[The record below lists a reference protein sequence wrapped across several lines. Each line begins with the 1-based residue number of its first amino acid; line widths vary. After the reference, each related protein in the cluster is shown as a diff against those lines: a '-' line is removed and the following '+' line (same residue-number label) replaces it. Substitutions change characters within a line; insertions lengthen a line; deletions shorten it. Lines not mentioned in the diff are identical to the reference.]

1 MAETNEQDL
10 WPGNFGP
17 ADEVSPMGILREQAA
32 LLASKTNKLVRAEV
46 EDTTKHYDGDAFG
59 PKLSARFVLV
69 APALGGYRYILFR
82 ISYPVVLYPVGVYD
96 SPVGGFEAPSPAE
109 FRSRLAEILRTP
121 ETQRIISSLMSESM
135 ARGRGMTAS
144 PQVIR

>member
-10 WPGNFGP
+10 WPGTFGP

-46 EDTTKHYDGDAFG
+46 EDTTLYRDGDAFG

-69 APALGGYRYILFR
+69 APALGGYRYILFQ
-82 ISYPVVLYPVGVYD
+82 ISYPVVLYPVEISNMPAPPY
-96 SPVGGFEAPSPAE
+96 SREARSSDE
-109 FRSRLAEILRTP
+109 FRALLPEIFKAS
-121 ETQRIISSLMSESM
+121 ETQRIISSMMSESM
-135 ARGRGMTAS
+135 ARKGA
-144 PQVIR
+144 

>member
-10 WPGNFGP
+10 WPGTFGP
-17 ADEVSPMGILREQAA
+17 ADEESPISVLREQAA

-59 PKLSARFVLV
+59 PNLSARFVLV

-82 ISYPVVLYPVGVYD
+82 ISYPVVLYPVGISD
-96 SPVGGFEAPSPAE
+96 TPVGGYIEAQSAAE
-109 FRSRLAEILRTP
+109 LRSWLSEILRAS

-135 ARGRGMTAS
+135 ARKGA
-144 PQVIR
+144 